1 MVFKILKLMKK
12 FLNNVLLAS
21 ALAVCCFALNS
32 CDPDDD
38 PFNDNLFDFI
48 QGNWEENMGAPGETF
63 YMISFGYNGTG
74 IYRQCVAYNNYQYT
88 ITWEQTFTYD
98 VDERSGAI
106 DIVTSDGVETL
117 WYVNNTDTGYMEMY
131 KAYGNRFTLYL
142 HKDWTYTLFGGKP
155 GENK

>member
-1 MVFKILKLMKK
+1 
-12 FLNNVLLAS
+12 
-21 ALAVCCFALNS
+21 
-32 CDPDDD
+32 
-38 PFNDNLFDFI
+38 
-48 QGNWEENMGAPGETF
+48 MGAPGETF